1 MLHILNRFG
10 LLSSTKNIYVLL
22 SSMVLYIDWA
32 IAAYREIAQVARFGS
47 GGRIALGCFHLLSK
61 VSRLDM

>member
-1 MLHILNRFG
+1 
-10 LLSSTKNIYVLL
+10 
-22 SSMVLYIDWA
+22 MVLYIDWA

-61 VSRLDM
+61 VSRLDIMQLMLMLLSHFIYKAFTFINPYN

>member
-1 MLHILNRFG
+1 MPHILNHFG
-10 LLSSTKNIYVLL
+10 LLSFTKNIYVLL

-47 GGRIALGCFHLLSK
+47 GGRIALGCFHL
-61 VSRLDM
+61 